1 MPEITTDYRSE
12 DFADPLSN
20 YEPAVYCDDLHC
32 AMAEESVLAIE
43 SRPYAEVRP
52 DTPVREAVET
62 LNQLKVSCL
71 LVIDGGRLV
80 GIFTERDVLEN
91 VAERYIK
98 IAGAPVSDFMTSVP
112 IVVYECDP
120 VGAALAAIAVGGY
133 RYVPVLSMTDE
144 VLGIIS
150 PKRFFHFLENRFG
163 GQDC

>member
-1 MPEITTDYRSE
+1 MSEVTTTNSLSE

-20 YEPAVYCDDLHC
+20 YEPAVYGDELHC

-52 DTPVREAVET
+52 DTPVREAIET
-62 LNQLKVSCL
+62 LNSLKVSCL
-71 LVIDGGRLV
+71 LVIDDGRLA
-80 GIFTERDVLEN
+80 GIFTERDVLDK
-91 VAERYIK
+91 VAEQYTR
-98 IAGAPVSDFMTSVP
+98 IAEAAVSDFMTSAP
-112 IVVYECDP
+112 IVVYESDP

-150 PKRFFHFLENRFG
+150 PKRFFHFLETRFG
-163 GQDC
+163 G